1 MSQLSDLRL
10 YRDDRAAVTLRT
22 TPTINSQLD
31 LRLAAFETLAE
42 GLDYAARG
50 ETGCNFFSGR
60 GALEVVL
67 PYADL
72 RDRSVAL
79 ALRLSACGL
88 PRASRVGLIATTS
101 ADFMVFFYACQYA
114 GLVPVPLPI
123 STNLGGRSAYIERLR
138 AMLSAADVSLAV
150 AEADT
155 IEELREACQGLSI
168 KLVGTPADFWDLSE
182 AGGDLRPLGKD
193 EPAYIQYSSGSTSL
207 PRGVLVT
214 QRSVTSNV
222 RGIARHGLALE
233 VGDRCASWLPLYH
246 DMGLVGFSITPLL
259 GQFSADYLPT
269 SAFTK
274 RPLLWLQIISDH
286 GATISFAPTMGYD
299 LCVRRAAKAQ
309 GGTYDLSSWRV
320 AGVGAEMI
328 RAEVLEQF
336 ASHFSPFG
344 FDRRAYLPSYGL
356 AEATLAVSFA
366 PLGRGLKTDRIDR
379 RACEVLHQALPVAKL
394 GNGSAK
400 RARTVVVCGHPL
412 PDHKVEIR
420 GSGGRVLPEREIGRI
435 HVQGP
440 SLMEGYFQDPA
451 ATRGAMSEDGWLD
464 TGDLGYLADGE
475 LVVTGRQ
482 KDLIISNGRNIWP
495 HDLEWALEKLPD
507 LRTGGVAAF
516 CVDDDVK
523 GERVVI
529 VAECRLNDEEARQ
542 ALVRDMQGA
551 SRVVAGV
558 DPEVM
563 LVPTRSLTFT
573 SSGKLSRAAVKAS
586 YLGDRLEPLS
596 LARPAA
602 PLVAL
607 EPVRS
612 ATDSG

>member
-1 MSQLSDLRL
+1 M
-10 YRDDRAAVTLRT
+10 TLLP
-22 TPTINSQLD
+22 TPTINSNLD
-31 LRLAAFETLAE
+31 LRLATFETLSE

-60 GALEVVL
+60 GQLEAVL
-67 PYADL
+67 PYAEL
-72 RDRSVAL
+72 RERSVEV
-79 ALRLSACGL
+79 ALRLTGMGL
-88 PRASRVGLIATTS
+88 PRGSRVGLIATTS
-101 ADFMVFFYACQYA
+101 ADFMIFFYACQYA
-114 GLVPVPLPI
+114 GLIPVPLPI
-123 STNLGGRSAYIERLR
+123 STNLGGRSAYVERLR

-150 AEADT
+150 AEADM
-155 IEELREACQGLSI
+155 IDVLREAAEGLAI
-168 KLVGTPADFWDLSE
+168 RMVGTPGDFRDLPESR
-182 AGGDLRPLGKD
+182 GDLRPLGKED
-193 EPAYIQYSSGSTSL
+193 PAYIQYSSGSTSM
-207 PRGVLVT
+207 PRGVMIT
-214 QRSVTSNV
+214 QRGVTSNV
-222 RGIARHGLALE
+222 LGIARHGLALE
-233 VGDRCASWLPLYH
+233 SGDRCASWLPLYH
-246 DMGLVGFSITPLL
+246 DMGLVGFSITPMM

-309 GGTYDLSSWRV
+309 GGTYDLSRWRV

-328 RAEVLEQF
+328 RADVLEQF
-336 ASHFSPFG
+336 AMQFASFG
-344 FDRRAYLPSYGL
+344 FDQRAYLPSYGL
-356 AEATLAVSFA
+356 AESTLAVSFA

-400 RARTVVVCGHPL
+400 RARTVVVCGRPL
-412 PDHKVEIR
+412 PDHSVEIR
-420 GSGGRVLPEREIGRI
+420 DNGGRVLPDREIGSI
-435 HVQGP
+435 HVKGP
-440 SLMEGYFQDPA
+440 SLMEGYFQDEG
-451 ATRGAMSEDGWLD
+451 ATQSAVTEDGWLD

-516 CVDDDVK
+516 CVEDDIK

-529 VAECRLNDEEARQ
+529 VAECRLTDEDARQ
-542 ALVRDMQGA
+542 TLVRDMQGA
-551 SRVVAGV
+551 SRLVAGV

-596 LARPAA
+596 LSRPAA
-602 PLVAL
+602 PLVTL
-607 EPVRS
+607 EPLRS